1 MRAFQPAWARKRSR
15 KGHNAMT
22 PLYERWL
29 HASQE
34 AADKLSAFE
43 EARRG
48 LTSAMEELLAVKRE
62 YAEWRWGDCVRS
74 YVGRDDEEHLNKIVA
89 LGIDDALENVRDID
103 IPDVSNVINEA
114 KRMELPLNA
123 GRGTVRRADDL
134 REHDENTAQR

>member
-1 MRAFQPAWARKRSR
+1 M
-15 KGHNAMT
+15 
-22 PLYERWL
+22 
-29 HASQE
+29 
-34 AADKLSAFE
+34 
-43 EARRG
+43 
-48 LTSAMEELLAVKRE
+48 
-62 YAEWRWGDCVRS
+62 GDCVRS

-103 IPDVSNVINEA
+103 IPESNVINEA